1 MPGVEISVTWQ
12 RRTLHIVGLAIDP
25 EASVMQKGLQ
35 QLQETRVTRARSIAD
50 KLERLGVENVY
61 QRAQTLAAGGQITR
75 THFARLLVESG
86 HAKSMQ
92 QCFKRYLKPGK
103 PGYASAEWAGLDEA
117 IDWIHAAGG
126 VAVLAHPL
134 AYGMT
139 AAWRTRTL
147 RAFTEADGD
156 ALEVHCGS
164 SNPADVQLSA
174 RAAAEFQ
181 LMGSVGSDFHG
192 PHQRWLKLGRVLSL
206 PATIPPVWTHPSLQ
220 RCLPRT

>member
-1 MPGVEISVTWQ
+1 
-12 RRTLHIVGLAIDP
+12 
-25 EASVMQKGLQ
+25 MQKGLR
-35 QLQETRVTRARSIAD
+35 QLQQIRLARAQNMAA

-75 THFARLLVESG
+75 THFARLLIESD

-103 PGYASAEWAGLDEA
+103 PGYVSVEWAGLDQA
-117 IDWIHAAGG
+117 IDWIHHAGG

-147 RAFTEADGD
+147 KAFTEAGGD

-174 RAAAEFQ
+174 RDAAEFQ

-192 PHQRWLKLGRVLSL
+192 THQRWLKLGRVLSL
-206 PATIPPVWTHPSLQ
+206 PSSIPPVWTHPSLQ
-220 RCLPRT
+220 SCLSQA